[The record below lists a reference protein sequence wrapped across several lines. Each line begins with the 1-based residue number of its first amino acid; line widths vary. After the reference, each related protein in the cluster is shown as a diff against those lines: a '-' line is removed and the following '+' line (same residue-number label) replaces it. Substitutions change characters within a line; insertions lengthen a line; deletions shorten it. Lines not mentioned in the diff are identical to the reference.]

1 MQLEVKTSCILV
13 LNLFIGKFPFIIY
26 NIISWLL
33 IISLKG
39 DEIMEENKENIL
51 PLLTL
56 RGICIFP
63 YMVLHFDVGRTKSI
77 LALEEA
83 MINDQLIFLSAQK
96 DPKVENPNVED
107 IYKIGCV
114 SKIKQILKLPG
125 DTIRVLVEGLYRAEI
140 EEITQDEPFFKS
152 KLKVYMEENKEKTVE
167 IEALMR
173 QAIEYF
179 EEYVNQSNSIPN
191 EIMATVYDIE
201 EPGKLCDII
210 TSYLIIKNES
220 KQELLEAIEPTKRLY
235 KLIEI
240 ITREI
245 DILKIE
251 KKIGLKVKRKI
262 DKMQKEYYLREQLKV
277 IQEEL
282 GDRDSIESEVEMYKN
297 KINKAKLPKEAKDK
311 ALYELSRYEKLV
323 PGSPESGV
331 IRTYLDWIVEL
342 PWNKE
347 TKDIEEIS
355 KVKEVLEKEH
365 YGLKD
370 VKERI
375 LEYFAI
381 RKLNKNMKGPIL
393 CLVGPPGV
401 GKTSIARSIANAMN
415 RKFVRMS
422 LGGVRDEAEIRGH
435 RRTYVGAIPGRII
448 YNIKLAGTK
457 NPVFLLDEIDK
468 MSSDFRGDP
477 ADALLEV
484 LDAEQNHSFRDHY
497 LELPFDLSKVLFI
510 TTANTTDTIPRPL
523 LDRMEVIEISG
534 YTDEEK
540 FYICKKYLLPR
551 QIKENGLREDNI
563 SINDKT
569 IKDIINFYTRE
580 SGVRNLERKIGTLC
594 RKAAMEIVEDINKTV
609 KINQGNLSKY
619 LGAPRYK
626 YEEKAKKDQIGV
638 VMGLAWT
645 AYGGD
650 TLPVEAAVM
659 VGSGKLELTG
669 QLGDVMKESARAGY
683 SYIRANASKFGI
695 DEEFYKNSDIHI
707 HVPEGAVPKDGPSAG
722 VTMVTA
728 MVSALSKK
736 PVRSDIA
743 MTGEITLTGRV
754 LAIGGVKEKSLSAYR
769 AGIKNVILPLE
780 NKKDLEK
787 IPENIKKKIKFIFV
801 ETIEEVL
808 NEALKGEKND
818 N

>member
-1 MQLEVKTSCILV
+1 M
-13 LNLFIGKFPFIIY
+13 
-26 NIISWLL
+26 
-33 IISLKG
+33 
-39 DEIMEENKENIL
+39 DEIKNNIY
-51 PLLTL
+51 PLLAL
-56 RGICIFP
+56 RGMTIFP
-63 YMVLHFDVGRTKSI
+63 HMVLHFDVGRTKSI

-83 MINDQLIFLSAQK
+83 MIKDQIIFLVAQK
-96 DPKVENPNVED
+96 DEKEENPREDD
-107 IYKIGCV
+107 IYKIGCI

-125 DTIRVLVEGLYRAEI
+125 DMIRVLVEGLYRAEI
-140 EEITQDEPFFKS
+140 EEITQEEPYFEC
-152 KLKVYMEENKEKTVE
+152 KLKIHMEQEIEKTVE

-173 QAIEYF
+173 QALSYF
-179 EEYVNQSNSIPN
+179 EEYVNQSNSIPD
-191 EIMATVYDIE
+191 EILSTIYDIK
-201 EPGKLCDII
+201 EPTKLSDII
-210 TSYLIIKNES
+210 TSYLVLNLQKR
-220 KQELLEAIEPTKRLY
+220 QELLEAIDPALRLI

-240 ITREI
+240 MSREI
-245 DILKIE
+245 DIIKIE
-251 KKIGLKVKRKI
+251 KKIGMKVKRKI

-282 GDRDSIESEVEMYKN
+282 GDRDSIEAEVEEYKN

-311 ALYELSRYEKLV
+311 ALYELSRYEKLS
-323 PGSPESGV
+323 PGSPEGGI

-342 PWNKE
+342 PWSKE
-347 TKDIEEIS
+347 TKDTDDIG
-355 KVKEVLEKEH
+355 KVREVLEREH
-365 YGLKD
+365 YGLED
-370 VKERI
+370 VKQRI
-375 LEYFAI
+375 LEYFAV
-381 RKLNKNMKGPIL
+381 RKLNKSMKGPIL

-435 RRTYVGAIPGRII
+435 RRTYIGAIPGRII

-457 NPVFLLDEIDK
+457 NPVFLFDEIDK

-484 LDAEQNHSFRDHY
+484 LDPEQNHSFRDHY

-523 LDRMEVIEISG
+523 LDRMEIIQISG

-540 FYICKKYLLPR
+540 YNICTRYLIPR
-551 QIKENGLREDNI
+551 QIKENGLKEDNI
-563 SINDKT
+563 SINDKAV
-569 IKDIINFYTRE
+569 KDVIRFYTRE
-580 SGVRNLERKIGTLC
+580 SGVRNLERKIGTIC
-594 RKAAMEIVEDINKTV
+594 RKVAMEIVENPNKIV
-609 KINQGNLSKY
+609 KVNQGNLTKY

-626 YEEKAKKDQIGV
+626 YEEKSEKDQIGV

-650 TLPVEAAVM
+650 TLPVEVVQM

-669 QLGDVMKESARAGY
+669 QLGDVMKESAKAGY
-683 SYIRANASKFGI
+683 SYIRANAAKFGI
-695 DEEFYKNSDIHI
+695 DEEFYKNIDLHI

-754 LAIGGVKEKSLSAYR
+754 LAIGGVKEKSLAAYR
-769 AGIKNVILPLE
+769 AGIKNIILPAE
-780 NKKDLEK
+780 NRKDLEK
-787 IPENIKKKIKFIFV
+787 IPENIKKKIKFIFA
-801 ETIEEVL
+801 ERIEEVL
-808 NEALKGEKND
+808 DTALKGEEK
-818 N
+818 